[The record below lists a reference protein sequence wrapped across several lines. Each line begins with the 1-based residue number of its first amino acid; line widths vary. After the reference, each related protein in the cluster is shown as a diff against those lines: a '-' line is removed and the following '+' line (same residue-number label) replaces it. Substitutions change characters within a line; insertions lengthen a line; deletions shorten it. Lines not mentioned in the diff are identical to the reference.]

1 MTQCKL
7 VYFFKYAN
15 HMARQLITHQY
26 RWLSKLIESGT
37 GLDSLALNH
46 TQRSPGTVL
55 VAHQLQ
61 ILYFNHEFK

>member
-1 MTQCKL
+1 
-7 VYFFKYAN
+7 
-15 HMARQLITHQY
+15 MARQLITHQY